1 MASASRPLIPAA
13 YLSRADQLKRE
24 LADFVTS
31 GPLKGDYEDHRKAFI
46 EFSGP
51 SDLEETATICDWFM
65 FEWFDDAGQ
74 GAVDRFLAHHGENL
88 SERDVKILS
97 DWEDSIHSIFEVRS
111 VGQKQAS
118 LRDLDSGDTFPVST
132 GSEGDVHLERRQFI
146 SSRLLPLGNGFIFAG
161 PVIVLPN
168 KDAAMEALEFNRRLD
183 AMSSPRAIEE
193 AQREQC
199 DAFREFFG
207 CDEISLAS
215 TELNVTLQQFQEY
228 LLFQRRDRE
237 SKLTKAEMFKEEF
250 GCELRLPDPSS
261 ESLNFTAGGEVSIIC
276 DEFDGIVVLPEY
288 ERFKHVFESAD
299 TERAV
304 KDSLDLLW
312 TYIKEPEIPTVA
324 FERVAERNPA
334 GVERA
339 LRVVLGDDS
348 FSIEH
353 LYALLLHYKQ
363 PVEGLDDLE
372 DDERLWDLLDG
383 NGADQAPASK
393 AAKPARPNPA
403 DASHKRRLSVKPKSR
418 ETTAAAPAG
427 RKKR

>member
-1 MASASRPLIPAA
+1 
-13 YLSRADQLKRE
+13 
-24 LADFVTS
+24 
-31 GPLKGDYEDHRKAFI
+31 
-46 EFSGP
+46 
-51 SDLEETATICDWFM
+51 M

-74 GAVDRFLAHHGENL
+74 GAVDRFLAHCSADL

-118 LRDLDSGDTFPVST
+118 LRDIDSGDTFPVST
-132 GSEGDVHLERRQFI
+132 GPASDIHLERRQFI
-146 SSRLLPLGNGFIFAG
+146 SSRLLPLGSGFIFAG

-183 AMSSPRAIEE
+183 AMSSPKAIEE

-228 LLFQRRDRE
+228 LLFQRRDQE
-237 SKLTKAEMFKEEF
+237 SKLTKAEMFKEQF
-250 GCELRLPDPSS
+250 GRELRLPDPSS

-383 NGADQAPASK
+383 NGADQAKASK

-403 DASHKRRLSVKPKSR
+403 DASGKRRLSVKSKSR
-418 ETTAAAPAG
+418 ETTAASPAG

>member
-1 MASASRPLIPAA
+1 VL
-13 YLSRADQLKRE
+13 
-24 LADFVTS
+24 
-31 GPLKGDYEDHRKAFI
+31 
-46 EFSGP
+46 
-51 SDLEETATICDWFM
+51 
-65 FEWFDDAGQ
+65 
-74 GAVDRFLAHHGENL
+74 
-88 SERDVKILS
+88 
-97 DWEDSIHSIFEVRS
+97 
-111 VGQKQAS
+111 
-118 LRDLDSGDTFPVST
+118 T
-132 GSEGDVHLERRQFI
+132 G
-146 SSRLLPLGNGFIFAG
+146 
-161 PVIVLPN
+161 
-168 KDAAMEALEFNRRLD
+168 
-183 AMSSPRAIEE
+183 
-193 AQREQC
+193 
-199 DAFREFFG
+199 
-207 CDEISLAS
+207 
-215 TELNVTLQQFQEY
+215 
-228 LLFQRRDRE
+228 
-237 SKLTKAEMFKEEF
+237 
-250 GCELRLPDPSS
+250 
-261 ESLNFTAGGEVSIIC
+261 LNFTAGGEVSIIC

-383 NGADQAPASK
+383 NGADQAPAPQ

-403 DASHKRRLSVKPKSR
+403 DASHKRRLSVKSKSR